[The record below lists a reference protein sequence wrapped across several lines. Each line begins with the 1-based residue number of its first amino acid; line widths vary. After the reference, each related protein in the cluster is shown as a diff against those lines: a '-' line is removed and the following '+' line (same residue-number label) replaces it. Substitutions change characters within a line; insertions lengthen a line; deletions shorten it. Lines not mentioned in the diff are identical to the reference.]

1 MNRITKSVL
10 ITIAVVSMIA
20 FIVAGWFMTVYF
32 QAGMVK
38 EYGEQFTEVVK
49 YCFALGWMP
58 AFVVASIINDRDS
71 RKKR

>member
-1 MNRITKSVL
+1 MTRITKSVL

-32 QAGMVK
+32 KVGMVK

-49 YCFALGWMP
+49 YCFALGWIP
-58 AFVVASIINDRDS
+58 PFAIAIIINETERE
-71 RKKR
+71 KG

>member
-1 MNRITKSVL
+1 MNRILKSVL

-32 QAGMVK
+32 KVGMVK

-49 YCFALGWMP
+49 YCFALGWIP
-58 AFVVASIINDRDS
+58 PFAIAIIINDRDS